1 MTTPAENQVT
11 QPQFTETQ
19 VTELQDSALEH
30 LWVYLR
36 EPSDMAEK
44 GEPQIFV
51 EGKGCRVTDALGRTY
66 IDAMS
71 GLWLK
76 NVGYGRTEIAD
87 AAYQQMLKL
96 TYMPMGTT
104 TEPAVRLAEKI
115 ASITPGDLSR
125 SFFTSGGSE
134 AVETAMKLARAYFK
148 RQGEP
153 TRIKFISRKGSY
165 HGATFGTLALGS
177 TAFFPKIDYEPLL
190 AGCFHVPQPN
200 PYRCE
205 YGGRTPEECAERC
218 VNAIEEMIQFQ
229 GPETVAAVVA
239 EPVSSPM
246 GAVVPGPN
254 YWPRLR
260 EICDQYGCLLIAD
273 EVITGFGRTGKMFAC
288 EHWGITPD
296 IMTVAKGITSGYIP
310 MGGAIV
316 RKPIADSFVGS
327 QKAAFRHVITF
338 GGHPVAAAAALKNIE
353 IMEQEEMAENSARM
367 GRYLLDGLEELKQKH
382 RIIGDVRGLGLFCG
396 LEVVRDRETKE
407 FFPAEAELGPRLTQ
421 SFAEQ
426 GILLRGGDAMN
437 IMPPLCVTSGEI
449 DEILSVLDR
458 GFGQTARDLGVE

>member
-1 MTTPAENQVT
+1 MATH
-11 QPQFTETQ
+11 TESEVKT
-19 VTELQDSALEH
+19 LQESALEH

-51 EGKGCRVTDALGRTY
+51 EGKGVHVTDALGNTY

-87 AAYQQMLKL
+87 AAYAQMLKL

-104 TEPAVRLAEKI
+104 TEPTIQLAEKI

-125 SFFTSGGSE
+125 CFFTSGGSE

-148 RQGEP
+148 RVGEP
-153 TRIKFISRKGSY
+153 TRFKFISRKGSY
-165 HGATFGTLALGS
+165 HGATFGTLALGG
-177 TAFFPKIDYEPLL
+177 TPVFPKTDYEPLL
-190 AGCFHVPQPN
+190 AGVFHGPQPN

-205 YGGRTPEECAERC
+205 YGGTTPEECAERC
-218 VNAIEEMIQFQ
+218 AGAIEEIIKFQ
-229 GPETVAAVVA
+229 GPDSVAAVVA

-246 GAVVPGPN
+246 GAVIPGPN
-254 YWPRLR
+254 YWPMLR
-260 EICDQYGCLLIAD
+260 EICDRYGCLLIAD

-310 MGGAIV
+310 MGGAIT
-316 RKPIADSFVGS
+316 RKPISDAFIGS
-327 QKAAFRHVITF
+327 ERAAFRHVITF
-338 GGHPVAAAAALKNIE
+338 GGHPVAAAASLKNIE
-353 IMEQEEMAENSARM
+353 IMETEGLVDNSAKM

-382 RIIGDVRGLGLFCG
+382 TIIGDARGLGLFCG
-396 LEVVRDRETKE
+396 LEMVKDRQTKE
-407 FFPAEAELGPRLTQ
+407 YFPAEAELGAKLTQ
-421 SFAEQ
+421 GFSSN
-426 GILLRGGDAMN
+426 GLILRGGDVMN
-437 IMPPLCVTSGEI
+437 IAPPLCVTSGEI
-449 DEILSVLDR
+449 DEIVSVLDR
-458 GFGQTARDLGVE
+458 VIGQTARDLGAE

>member
-1 MTTPAENQVT
+1 MATHTK
-11 QPQFTETQ
+11 TQ
-19 VTELQDSALEH
+19 VEDLQESALEH

-51 EGKGCRVTDALGRTY
+51 DGKGCHVTDALGNTY
-66 IDAMS
+66 IDVMS

-104 TEPAVRLAEKI
+104 TEPTIRLAEKV

-125 SFFTSGGSE
+125 CFFTSGGSE

-148 RQGEP
+148 RVGEP

-165 HGATFGTLALGS
+165 HGATFGTLALGGS
-177 TAFFPKIDYEPLL
+177 PVFPKGDYEPLL
-190 AGCFHVPQPN
+190 AGVFHAPQPL

-205 YGGRTPEECAERC
+205 YGGTTPEECAERC
-218 VNAIEEMIQFQ
+218 VKAIEDIIKFQ
-229 GPETVAAVVA
+229 GPDTVAAVVA
-239 EPVSSPM
+239 EPVSSPY

-254 YWPRLR
+254 YWPLLR
-260 EICDQYGCLLIAD
+260 EVCDRYGCLLIAD

-288 EHWGITPD
+288 EHWDVTPD

-310 MGGAIV
+310 MGGAIT
-316 RKPIADSFVGS
+316 RKPISDAFVGS

-353 IMEQEEMAENSARM
+353 IMEDEDLPGNAARM

-382 RIIGDVRGLGLFCG
+382 QIIGDVRGLGLLCG
-396 LEVVRDRETKE
+396 IEIVKDRQTKE
-407 FFPAEAELGPRLTQ
+407 YFPAEAELGSRMTQ
-421 SFAEQ
+421 AFSEN
-426 GILLRGGDAMN
+426 GLLLRGGDAMN
-437 IMPPLCVTSGEI
+437 IAPPLCVTRGEI
-449 DEILSVLDR
+449 DEILSGLDR
-458 GFGQTARDLGVE
+458 VVGQIARDLGAE

>member
-1 MTTPAENQVT
+1 MATHTESQVK
-11 QPQFTETQ
+11 
-19 VTELQDSALEH
+19 ELQESALEH

-51 EGKGCRVTDALGRTY
+51 EGKGVHVTDALGNTY

-87 AAYQQMLKL
+87 AAYAQMLKL

-104 TEPAVRLAEKI
+104 TEPTIQLAEKI

-125 SFFTSGGSE
+125 CFFTSGGSE

-148 RQGEP
+148 RVGEP
-153 TRIKFISRKGSY
+153 TRFKFISRKGSY
-165 HGATFGTLALGS
+165 HGATFGTLALGG
-177 TAFFPKIDYEPLL
+177 TAIFPKTDYEPLL
-190 AGCFHVPQPN
+190 AGVFHGPQPN

-205 YGGRTPEECAERC
+205 YGGATPEECAERC
-218 VNAIEEMIQFQ
+218 ANAIEEIIKFQ
-229 GPETVAAVVA
+229 GPDSVAAVIA

-254 YWPRLR
+254 YWPMLR
-260 EICDQYGCLLIAD
+260 EICDRYGCLLIAD

-310 MGGAIV
+310 MGGAIT
-316 RKPIADSFVGS
+316 RKPISDAFIGS
-327 QKAAFRHVITF
+327 ERVAFRHVITF
-338 GGHPVAAAAALKNIE
+338 GGHPVAAAASLKNIE
-353 IMEQEEMAENSARM
+353 IMETEGMVENSATM

-382 RIIGDVRGLGLFCG
+382 TIIGDVRGLGLFCG
-396 LEVVRDRETKE
+396 MEMVKDRQTKE
-407 FFPAEAELGPRLTQ
+407 YFPAEAELGPKLTQ
-421 SFAEQ
+421 GFSSN
-426 GILLRGGDAMN
+426 GLILRGGDVMN
-437 IMPPLCVTSGEI
+437 IAPPLCVTSGEI
-449 DEILSVLDR
+449 DEIVSVLDR
-458 GFGQTARDLGVE
+458 VIGQTARDLGAE

>member
-1 MTTPAENQVT
+1 MTIYSEAEVKD
-11 QPQFTETQ
+11 
-19 VTELQDSALEH
+19 LQDSALEH

-51 EGKGCRVTDALGRTY
+51 EGKGCKVTDALGNTY

-87 AAYQQMLKL
+87 AAYEQMLKL
-96 TYMPMGTT
+96 TYMPLGTT

-125 SFFTSGGSE
+125 CFFTSGGSE
-134 AVETAMKLARAYFK
+134 AVETAMKLTRAYFK
-148 RQGEP
+148 RMGESS
-153 TRIKFISRKGSY
+153 RIKFISRKGSY
-165 HGATFGTLALGS
+165 HGATFGALALGS
-177 TAFFPKIDYEPLL
+177 SSHFPKVDYEPLL

-205 YGGRTPEECAERC
+205 LGGETPEDCAERC
-218 VNAIEEMIQFQ
+218 VNAVEEMILFQ

-239 EPVSSPM
+239 EPVSSPL
-246 GAVVPGPN
+246 GAIVPAPN

-260 EICDQYGCLLIAD
+260 EICDKYGCLLIAD

-310 MGGAIV
+310 MGGAIL
-316 RKPIADSFVGS
+316 RKSIADSFVGS

-338 GGHPVAAAAALKNIE
+338 GGHPVAAAASLKNLE
-353 IMEQEEMAENSARM
+353 IMERECLADNSAKM
-367 GRYLLDGLEELKQKH
+367 GRYLLDGLEELKEKH
-382 RIIGDVRGLGLFCG
+382 AIIGDVRGLGLFCG
-396 LEVVRDRETKE
+396 LEVVKDRQTKE
-407 FFPAEAELGPRLTQ
+407 YFPPEAELASRLTQ
-421 SFAEQ
+421 AFSNQ
-426 GILLRGGDAMN
+426 GILLRGGDMMN
-437 IMPPLCVTSGEI
+437 IMPPLCVTTGEI
-449 DEILSVLDR
+449 DEIVAALDK
-458 GFGQTARDLGVE
+458 GFDQVSQDL

>member
-1 MTTPAENQVT
+1 MATHTESQVK
-11 QPQFTETQ
+11 
-19 VTELQDSALEH
+19 ELQESALEH

-51 EGKGCRVTDALGRTY
+51 EGKGVHVTDALGNTY

-87 AAYQQMLKL
+87 AAYAQMLKL

-104 TEPAVRLAEKI
+104 TEPTIQLAEKI

-125 SFFTSGGSE
+125 CFFTSGGSE

-148 RQGEP
+148 RVGEP
-153 TRIKFISRKGSY
+153 TRFKFISRKGSY
-165 HGATFGTLALGS
+165 HGATFGTLALGG
-177 TAFFPKIDYEPLL
+177 TAIFPKTDYEPLL
-190 AGCFHVPQPN
+190 AGVFHGPQPN

-205 YGGRTPEECAERC
+205 YGGATPEECAERC
-218 VNAIEEMIQFQ
+218 ANAIEEIIKFQ
-229 GPETVAAVVA
+229 GPDSVAAVIA

-254 YWPRLR
+254 YWPMLR
-260 EICDQYGCLLIAD
+260 EICDRYGCLLIAD

-310 MGGAIV
+310 MGGAIT
-316 RKPIADSFVGS
+316 RKPISDAFIGS
-327 QKAAFRHVITF
+327 ERVAFRHVITF
-338 GGHPVAAAAALKNIE
+338 GGHPVAAAASLKNIE
-353 IMEQEEMAENSARM
+353 IMETEGMVDNSAKM

-382 RIIGDVRGLGLFCG
+382 TIIGDVRGLGLFCG
-396 LEVVRDRETKE
+396 MEMVKDRQTKE
-407 FFPAEAELGPRLTQ
+407 YFPAEAELGPKLTQ
-421 SFAEQ
+421 GFSSN
-426 GILLRGGDAMN
+426 GLILRGGDVMN
-437 IMPPLCVTSGEI
+437 IAPPLCVTSGEI
-449 DEILSVLDR
+449 DEIVSVLDR
-458 GFGQTARDLGVE
+458 VIGQTARDLGAE